1 MKRSGTVIFALS
13 VIFTILAL
21 VLGGDFSLF
30 LRLLSYYLIGFIA
43 VLLVAFLN
51 TRRELA
57 SSGGR
62 DRLCLRFAQG
72 LASCAVCIGL
82 LVTVIGLVYTIGCI
96 LPLRPGIAGVGNIAV
111 SLLPLLYCLTIAEVV
126 CPVLCSHFGCRVER
140 ANQAKSKASSN
151 SAS

>member
-1 MKRSGTVIFALS
+1 MKRSGAVILVLS
-13 VIFTILAL
+13 VIFTVLAL

-30 LRLLSYYLIGFIA
+30 LRLLSYYLIGFLA
-43 VLLVAFLN
+43 VLFVAFLN
-51 TRRELA
+51 TRHELA

-72 LASCAVCIGL
+72 LGSCAVCIGL
-82 LVTVIGLVYTIGCI
+82 LVTIIGLVLTIGCI
-96 LPLRPGIAGVGNIAV
+96 RHLAMRGVGNIVV
-111 SLLPLLYCLTIAEVV
+111 SVLPLLYCLTIAEVV

-140 ANQAKSKASSN
+140 ANQGKSEAESN

>member
-1 MKRSGTVIFALS
+1 MKRSGIV
-13 VIFTILAL
+13 ILAL
-21 VLGGDFSLF
+21 SAVFTIVGLALGGDFFFF
-30 LRLLSYYLIGFIA
+30 LKLQWYYLIGFVA

-51 TRRELA
+51 TRHELA

-82 LVTVIGLVYTIGCI
+82 LVTIIGLVHTIWCI
-96 LPLRPGIAGVGNIAV
+96 RHLAARGVGDILV

-126 CPVLCSHFGCRVER
+126 CPALCRHFGCRVER
-140 ANQAKSKASSN
+140 ADQAKSEANSN
-151 SAS
+151 SSL